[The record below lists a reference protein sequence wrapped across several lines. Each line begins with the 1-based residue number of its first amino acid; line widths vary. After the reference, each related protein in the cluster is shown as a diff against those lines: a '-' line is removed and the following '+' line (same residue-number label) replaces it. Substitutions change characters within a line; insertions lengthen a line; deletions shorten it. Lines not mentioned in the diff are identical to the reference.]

1 MIYAGVSRALAH
13 GVGGGR
19 CSGGAARLNP
29 GVSGGRPSD
38 LGKSQTSPTGLPI
51 PSVLSQGCDH
61 WGHSRGPWGLN
72 MTIEGRL
79 LQQVPG
85 DKTLGF
91 VIIAVLLPLHCNC
104 ATLAVLSGNTCL

>member
-19 CSGGAARLNP
+19 GGGRCSRGVARLNP

-51 PSVLSQGCDH
+51 PSVLS
-61 WGHSRGPWGLN
+61 
-72 MTIEGRL
+72 
-79 LQQVPG
+79 
-85 DKTLGF
+85 
-91 VIIAVLLPLHCNC
+91 
-104 ATLAVLSGNTCL
+104 